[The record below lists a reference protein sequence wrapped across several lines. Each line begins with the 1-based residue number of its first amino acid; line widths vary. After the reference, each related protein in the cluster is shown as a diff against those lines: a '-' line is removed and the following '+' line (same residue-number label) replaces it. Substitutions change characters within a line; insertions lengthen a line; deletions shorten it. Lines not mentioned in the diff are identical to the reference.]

1 MRRLPLW
8 VFRLCL
14 IVLVAFGAFDGLVQ
28 ASPPLAVMLAGRYHE
43 GVDPRAYWVSEKLD
57 GVRALWDGS
66 RLRFRSGQE
75 IAAPEWF
82 VAGLPAEALDGELW
96 LGRKRFEELV
106 GIVRTRIPDDAAWRE
121 VRYMV
126 FDLPDHPGTFDE
138 RVAAMRLKVPQL
150 ASPWVQTVVQYR
162 VKDAAALRQ
171 RLDAVLAEGG
181 EGLMLHR
188 GDARRIAGRSD
199 ALLKYVPWL
208 DDEARVVRW
217 IEGKGKYA
225 GMLGALEVESA
236 DGRRFRIGTGFT
248 DAQRRQP
255 PPLGS
260 LVTYRYRE
268 LTRKGVP
275 RFPSFVRERLL
286 P

>member
-1 MRRLPLW
+1 MRRCTCMAAC
-8 VFRLCL
+8 LCL
-14 IVLVAFGAFDGLVQ
+14 LALVVCGMFGGPVQ
-28 ASPPLAVMLAGRYHE
+28 ASPPPAVMLAGRYHE
-43 GVDPRAYWVSEKLD
+43 GIDPRPYWVSEKLD

-75 IAAPEWF
+75 IAAPDWF
-82 VAGLPAEALDGELW
+82 VAGLPADALDGELW
-96 LGRKRFEELV
+96 LGRQRFEELV
-106 GIVRTRIPDDAAWRE
+106 GIVRTHIPDDAAWRE

-138 RVAAMRLKVPQL
+138 RVALMRLRVPQIAL
-150 ASPWVQTVVQYR
+150 PWVQVVAQYR
-162 VKDAAALRQ
+162 VADAAALRQ
-171 RLDAVLAEGG
+171 RFDAVLAEGG
-181 EGLMLHR
+181 EGLMLHK

-199 ALLKYVPWL
+199 ALLKFVPWL

-217 IEGKGKYA
+217 IEGKGRYA

-268 LTRKGVP
+268 LTRKGLP